1 MLRLYDQRTRIL
13 IAKRRRALSL
23 PHAAKAIL
31 NSSITEAKSNKQ
43 IRNWCLP
50 ETSFPDEVLHY
61 HSRHKALAI
70 SGPRPK
76 LRQIV
81 LPEFAEEQAIKIDAG
96 LNFASLAETADHH
109 IKPILLYYACAH
121 LCGVYTRFLF
131 EWDRDN
137 RNHGL
142 SCSHHPGNV
151 SETKVTISNK
161 GQFAR
166 LATTCFLLTGMP
178 SCFSTLVTYST
189 SPMACTEPGGFL
201 ENFGKNEKGVPVTA
215 MTLDELLNFD
225 FGRRLQEV
233 RSHFGFHKFKG
244 LPTTAFL
251 IDIIILF
258 VASSL
263 ARYDVLGWQQVL
275 DGKNNAYRIQFEEAF
290 ERFQRFMVNALL
302 VAFESP
308 FKGFDARFFQT
319 EPSPYSHDDHS
330 RFDKDP
336 NHAC

>member
-1 MLRLYDQRTRIL
+1 
-13 IAKRRRALSL
+13 
-23 PHAAKAIL
+23 
-31 NSSITEAKSNKQ
+31 
-43 IRNWCLP
+43 
-50 ETSFPDEVLHY
+50 
-61 HSRHKALAI
+61 
-70 SGPRPK
+70 
-76 LRQIV
+76 
-81 LPEFAEEQAIKIDAG
+81 
-96 LNFASLAETADHH
+96 
-109 IKPILLYYACAH
+109 
-121 LCGVYTRFLF
+121 
-131 EWDRDN
+131 
-137 RNHGL
+137 
-142 SCSHHPGNV
+142 
-151 SETKVTISNK
+151 
-161 GQFAR
+161 
-166 LATTCFLLTGMP
+166 
-178 SCFSTLVTYST
+178 
-189 SPMACTEPGGFL
+189 MACTEPGGFL